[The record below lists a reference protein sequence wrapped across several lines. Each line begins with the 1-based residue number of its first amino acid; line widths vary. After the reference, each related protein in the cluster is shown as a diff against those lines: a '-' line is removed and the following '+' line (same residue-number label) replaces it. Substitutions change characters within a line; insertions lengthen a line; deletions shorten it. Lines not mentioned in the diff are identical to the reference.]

1 VRRPLALAAV
11 ALALA
16 IAGCQRAP
24 EAPSAPA
31 PAVDHVAEAR
41 KALAAQ
47 SWSLAATHL
56 RAALAKDP
64 QSLFLHYN
72 LAICATWL
80 DLREDAIRE
89 FEWVVAH
96 APRDS
101 EEAKTARG
109 WLAENRDRKP
119 TQEPSAPAV
128 ADDPKV
134 GDSGIHGV
142 VMWAEPGGAPSPQ
155 SRLQL
160 FLIGRR
166 NTPTRDLSYVLRSDR
181 EGRYELKR
189 IAAGQYKLTDAIAGR
204 PKWRLKVAI
213 EPGQDLVLDLT
224 PQNGLPARDDF
235 PEDG

>member
-1 VRRPLALAAV
+1 MRRPLALAAV
-11 ALALA
+11 AFALAL
-16 IAGCQRAP
+16 AGCQRAP
-24 EAPSAPA
+24 APPAAPA

-47 SWSLAATHL
+47 GWSLAAGHL

-64 QSLFLHYN
+64 ESLFLHYN

-80 DLREDAIRE
+80 DLREEATRE

-96 APRDS
+96 ASRDS

-109 WLAENRDRKP
+109 WLAENRDRRP
-119 TQEPSAPAV
+119 TPTRAEPAPAAV
-128 ADDPKV
+128 DPKV
-134 GDSGIHGV
+134 GDSGLHGV
-142 VMWAEPGGAPSPQ
+142 IMWTDGTQ

-160 FLIGRR
+160 FLVGRR
-166 NTPTRDLSYVLRSDR
+166 NTSTKDLSYVLRSDR

-189 IAAGQYKLTDAIAGR
+189 IPAGQYKLTDAIAGR
-204 PKWRLKVAI
+204 PKWRLRVAL
-213 EPGQDLVLDLT
+213 EPGQDLSLDLT